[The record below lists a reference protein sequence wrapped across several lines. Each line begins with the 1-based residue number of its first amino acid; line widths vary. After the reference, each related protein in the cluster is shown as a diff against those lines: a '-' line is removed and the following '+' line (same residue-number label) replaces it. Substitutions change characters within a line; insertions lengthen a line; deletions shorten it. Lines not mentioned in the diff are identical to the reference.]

1 MRFFVTRFD
10 ADSWSGGANLF
21 GAAEL
26 QVRRQLTRHSQLSI
40 SYRHWR
46 NDGGFDVD
54 DFSQNRVAV
63 AFTYRL

>member
-1 MRFFVTRFD
+1 MPIPG
-10 ADSWSGGANLF
+10 AGGPTIF
-21 GAAEL
+21 GAVEL
-26 QVRRQLTRHSQLSI
+26 RVRRQLTRHSPLSI

-46 NDGGFDVD
+46 NDGGFDGD